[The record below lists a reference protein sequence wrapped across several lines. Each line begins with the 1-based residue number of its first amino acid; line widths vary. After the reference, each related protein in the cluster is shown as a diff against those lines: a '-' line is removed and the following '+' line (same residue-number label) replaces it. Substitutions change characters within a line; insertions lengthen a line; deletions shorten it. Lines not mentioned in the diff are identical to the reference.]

1 MIKYPIE
8 IYFRFYNCENS
19 EIKLWHDD
27 KECVPKNAFYTHQ
40 VDLTLPNSLRFEM
53 TGKHKKHHDTQVDK
67 DGNILFD
74 RYIKVV
80 KCTVNNLIPNQLFM
94 RKWPLVHIGSTRR
107 NFTPANRQLHTN
119 YIGFNG
125 VIELD
130 FEGSSP
136 AQWLMKS
143 QKYMDR
149 GWQDDSEHHD
159 SMFVA

>member
-1 MIKYPIE
+1 MTKYPIE

-136 AQWLMKS
+136 AQWLIKS